1 MNSKSMSSRS
11 KGILAVIIS
20 ATIFGSM
27 PLMAKV
33 VYESGGN
40 PVSLTFYRFFL
51 ILPFLYLLIKGNKE
65 ETLWITKEELKK
77 IVLVGTS
84 GYGATALLLYL
95 SYNYIPSGMATTL
108 HFIYPVFVILGCILF
123 FKEKPSIIKIIAVIL
138 CILGVM
144 MFYDP
149 TGDINFTGIFLAFAS
164 SITFAFY
171 TVYLDKSG
179 LKQMSTIKLT
189 FYLCLIASIMMLI
202 FSIVTKT
209 FTIDMK
215 PLGWLMALFLS
226 LSVGFGVNL
235 FQIGIKIVGPQTTA
249 ILSTFEP
256 ITSVI
261 IGVLLLNEN
270 FGIKTIFGVGLI
282 LLAVIII
289 SIFEK

>member
-1 MNSKSMSSRS
+1 MSIKS

-40 PVSLTFYRFFL
+40 AISLTFYRFSL
-51 ILPFLYLLIKGNKE
+51 ILPFLYLLIKRNDK
-65 ETLWITKEELKK
+65 ETLKITKEEFKK
-77 IVLVGTS
+77 IVFVGTL

-95 SYNYIPSGMATTL
+95 SYNYIPSGMATTI

-138 CILGVM
+138 CLLGVL
-144 MFYDP
+144 MFYD
-149 TGDINFTGIFLAFAS
+149 GNGNINFAGIFLAFAS

-171 TVYLDKSG
+171 TIYLDKSG
-179 LKQMSTIKLT
+179 LKQMNTMKLT

-202 FSIVTKT
+202 FSIITRT
-209 FTIDMK
+209 FTINMK

-226 LSVGFGVNL
+226 LSVGLGVNF
-235 FQIGIKIVGPQTTA
+235 FQIGIKIVGPQNTS

-261 IGVLLLNEN
+261 IGILILNES
-270 FGIKTIFGVGLI
+270 FGLKTIFGIGLI
-282 LLAVIII
+282 LLAVIMI
-289 SIFEK
+289 SIFDK